1 MSEILVIEDQVLEV
15 VVDGDQVLAVEGGED
30 SVLVVLSE
38 PDQTVSVSIDGIEQI
53 TVIESI
59 GVAIEQV
66 SAIESGPQGIP
77 GPSGLPA
84 IGSMVDEVLIGTVN
98 GANLVFAT
106 TYDYLPGSTQVFVNG
121 LKQRAGIDFLEKG
134 VNEILFSEAPMNTG
148 FTDHLTIVYSSSHSS

>member
-30 SVLVVLSE
+30 SVLVVISE
-38 PDQTVSVSIDGIEQI
+38 PDQNVSVTIDGIEQI
-53 TVIESI
+53 TIIESDD
-59 GVAIEQV
+59 VAIEQV

-77 GPSGLPA
+77 GPAGLPA
-84 IGSMVDEVLIGTVN
+84 IGSMVDEVLIGAVN

-121 LKQRAGIDFLEKG
+121 LKQRAGIDYLEKG
-134 VNEILFSEAPMNTG
+134 ANEIMFSEAPMNTG
-148 FTDHLTIVYSSSHSS
+148 FTDHLTIVYIKE